1 MRIPIVPK
9 FVAVGAAVLGLAA
22 GGIGVAAASTASDRP
37 AGSASPS
44 PKQAP
49 ARASFCAD
57 FVSHLATDVGKSRDA
72 TEDAIDKAAK
82 QTIDDAVAKGAL
94 TAERAQRL
102 KDALSKNGVCS
113 GALSNLLRHRAAGV
127 LAKARAAY
135 LNAAAKALGISVD
148 ELKQDLRNGHSLHQ
162 IADSKNISESQ
173 FRSSLI
179 NTLTPVLDKAVK
191 DGKLTK
197 QQEQAILQ
205 RLKDGKLPLWDRPAA
220 KKPAPSASA
229 SGSA

>member
-9 FVAVGAAVLGLAA
+9 FVAVAAAVLGLAA
-22 GGIGVAAASTASDRP
+22 GGIGVAAASTASDQP
-37 AGSASPS
+37 TAAATPS

-49 ARASFCAD
+49 ARAFCAD
-57 FVSHLATDVGKSRDA
+57 FVSHLAADLGKSRDA

-94 TAERAQRL
+94 TSQQAQRL

-113 GALSNLLRHRAAGV
+113 GALSNLLRHRAAGI

-135 LNAAAKALGISVD
+135 LNAAAKTLGISVD
-148 ELKQDLRNGHSLHQ
+148 ELKQDLKSGQSLHQ
-162 IADSKNISESQ
+162 VADSKNVSEAQ
-173 FRSSLI
+173 FRSSVI
-179 NTLTPVLDKAVK
+179 ATLTPELDTAVK
-191 DGKLTK
+191 NGKLTK

-205 RLKDGKLPLWDRPAA
+205 QLKTGKLPLWDRSAA

>member
-22 GGIGVAAASTASDRP
+22 GGIGVAAASTASDQ
-37 AGSASPS
+37 ASGAATPS
-44 PKQAP
+44 PKQTP

-57 FVSHLATDVGKSRDA
+57 FVSHLAADLGKSRDA

-94 TAERAQRL
+94 TSQQAQRL

-113 GALSNLLRHRAAGV
+113 GALSNLLRQRAGI

-135 LNAAAKALGISVD
+135 LNAAAKALGISLD
-148 ELKQDLRNGHSLHQ
+148 ELKQDLRSGQSLHQ
-162 IADSKNISESQ
+162 IADSKNITESQ
-173 FRSSLI
+173 FRSSVI
-179 NTLTPVLDKAVK
+179 ATLTPELDKAVK

-197 QQEQAILQ
+197 QQEQTILQ
-205 RLKDGKLPLWDRPAA
+205 HLKNGKLPLWDRPAA
-220 KKPAPSASA
+220 KKPAPSAST

>member
-9 FVAVGAAVLGLAA
+9 FVAVAAAVLGLAA
-22 GGIGVAAASTASDRP
+22 GGIGVAAASTASDQP
-37 AGSASPS
+37 TAAATPS
-44 PKQAP
+44 PKQTP

-57 FVSHLATDVGKSRDA
+57 FVSHLAADLGKSRDA

-94 TAERAQRL
+94 TSQQAQRL

-113 GALSNLLRHRAAGV
+113 GALSNLLRHRAAGI

-135 LNAAAKALGISVD
+135 LNAAAKTLGISVD
-148 ELKQDLRNGHSLHQ
+148 ELKQDLKSGQSLHQ
-162 IADSKNISESQ
+162 VADSKNISESQ

-179 NTLTPVLDKAVK
+179 NTLTPLLDKAVK

-197 QQEQAILQ
+197 QQEQTILQ
-205 RLKDGKLPLWDRPAA
+205 HLKNGKLPLWDRSAA
-220 KKPAPSASA
+220 KEAAPSASA